1 MASDKGAARGVS
13 WLTEPT
19 GAAEVFTPERLSE
32 EQRMFGQTAFDFAAK
47 EVGPRLAELEEKKGE
62 VAMMLLEKAG
72 ELGLLAVDVPEEY
85 EGLGLD
91 KVTTTVVA
99 DKLAEGGACSFMVT
113 HGAHTGIG
121 TLPIVFFGTEAQKKR
136 YLPDLATGRVAG
148 CYCLTE
154 AGSGS
159 DALAAKAKAVLS
171 EDRTHYVLNGEKMWI
186 TNAGFAGTA
195 IVFAKIDGK
204 DFTGFIVE
212 TAWPGVSTGHEEKK
226 MGIHGSSTRTLVLE
240 DVKVPV
246 ENVLYEPGRGH
257 VIAFNIL
264 NIGRF
269 KLGAGCLGG
278 VKIAIRDSVLYA
290 NQRHQFKVPI
300 ATFRALREKMANMFV
315 KAFVLESMAYRA
327 AGAMDEAI
335 ARIDKSAEGAT
346 DLVVAAIEEYAVE
359 ASIMKVWGS
368 EALDYAVDEGV
379 QIHGGY
385 GYSQEY
391 AIERAYRDSRIN
403 RLFEGT
409 NEINRLLIPGTILK
423 RSMKGQVPLMPFAM
437 KVEKELA
444 GGGPEAA
451 AEGPLAAEVHLSD
464 RVKRAVVLA
473 CGRAIKRYT
482 MELSKPER
490 QMVLMAMADL
500 IMEVYGLDSAVAR
513 TMQYVAERGEGRAR
527 VPLLLTRIYAAE
539 TADLVRTTACR
550 LLGNCL
556 EGEELRKAVSAVET
570 LLPFVPTPT
579 YELKDQVA
587 AHLIERE
594 AYNLE

>member
-1 MASDKGAARGVS
+1 MASNKGPARGVS

-19 GAAEVFTPERLSE
+19 GAEEVFTPERLSE
-32 EQRMFGQTAFDFAAK
+32 EQRMFGQTAFEFAAK

-62 VAMMLLEKAG
+62 VAMALLSKAG
-72 ELGLLAVDVPEEY
+72 ELGILAVDVPEEY

-99 DKLAEGGACSFMVT
+99 EKLAEGGACSFMVT

-121 TLPIVFFGTEAQKKR
+121 TLPIVFFGTEEQKKK

-159 DALAAKAKAVLS
+159 DALAAKTKAVLS
-171 EDRTHYVLNGEKMWI
+171 EDGTHYVLNGEKMWI
-186 TNAGFAGTA
+186 TNAGFASTA

-226 MGIHGSSTRTLVLE
+226 MGIHGSSTRTLILE
-240 DVKVPV
+240 DVRVPV
-246 ENVLYEPGRGH
+246 ENVLYMPGRGH

-278 VKIAIRDSVLYA
+278 VKIAMRDSVLYA
-290 NQRHQFKVPI
+290 NQRQQFKVPI

-315 KAFVLESMAYRA
+315 KAYVLESMAYRA
-327 AGAMDEAI
+327 AGSMDEAI
-335 ARIDKSAEGAT
+335 ALIDKSAEDAT
-346 DLVVAAIEEYAVE
+346 EKVVAAIEEFAVE

-437 KVEKELA
+437 KLEKEL
-444 GGGPEAA
+444 GEGGPAA
-451 AEGPLAAEVHLSD
+451 DDEGPLAAETHLSE
-464 RVKRAVVLA
+464 RVKRAVVLT
-473 CGRAIKRYT
+473 CGRAIKRYM

-490 QMVLMAMADL
+490 QMVLMAMADM
-500 IMEVYGLDSAVAR
+500 IMEVYGLDTAVAR
-513 TMQYVAERGEGRAR
+513 TRQYVAERGADKAR
-527 VPLLLTRIYAAE
+527 IPVLLTRIYAAE
-539 TADLVRTTACR
+539 TADFVRTTACR

-556 EGEELRKAVSAVET
+556 EGEELRKAVAAVET
-570 LLPFVPTPT
+570 LLPFVATPT